1 MEHPLVGDISSKT
14 IDQLTTDISSLQARL
29 NQAQRGGNGNLCQ
42 QIRMMI
48 ESYRAAL
55 KVKTDEHDQQLANSG
70 ELNFD
75 KIKIE

>member
-14 IDQLTTDISSLQARL
+14 IDELTSDIGSLQSKL
-29 NQAQRGGNGNLCQ
+29 NQAVRSGNGNLCQ

-48 ESYRAAL
+48 ESYRSAL
-55 KVKTDEHDQQLANSG
+55 KMKMDEQDKKLSDSG